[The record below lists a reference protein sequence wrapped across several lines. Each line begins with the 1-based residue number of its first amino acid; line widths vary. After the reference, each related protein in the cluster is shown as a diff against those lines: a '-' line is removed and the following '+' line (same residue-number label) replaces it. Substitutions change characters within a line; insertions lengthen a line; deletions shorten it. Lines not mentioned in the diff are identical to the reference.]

1 MPARFVNVDRDTPL
15 LLPPDLR
22 QWIPENHLA
31 HFIVDAVDNLPLTN
45 LLVNERGTGDEQYPP
60 RMMLSLLSYCYAI
73 GTFSSRGIE
82 QATYTDVAVR
92 FISGDTHP
100 DHDTICTFRRQNK
113 ALLAESFVQV
123 LAMAGE
129 MHLLKVG
136 NITVATDGTKVLA
149 NASKHAA
156 VSYQR
161 AGEQIE
167 LLQREVSALL
177 QKAEDADSTPL
188 QDGLTI
194 PDEITRRRERIEKLK
209 MARAVIE
216 ERAREHAAAERPQY
230 QAKQAEREAKK
241 QRGKKVGGRPPQPPR
256 ETPQAKDQFNFTDSD
271 SRIMKCGNGEH
282 FEQAYNAQASVET
295 ESRLIVGARVSDQP
309 NDKEQLAPNV
319 AAIPTSAVG
328 AVGAVLADNGFY
340 SERAVSAIE
349 QPGGPTV
356 YVAVEKSSHHR
367 TVADLE
373 QRADPPPPE
382 AGASVST
389 VMAQRLQT
397 RAGRALYKLR
407 QQTVEPV
414 FGIVKELMGFRRFL
428 LRGLEKVQMEWTL
441 VCLAYNLKR
450 LHRLGAGLKLTP
462 AG

>member
-241 QRGKKVGGRPPQPPR
+241 QRGEKVGGRPPQPPR

>member
-22 QWIPENHLA
+22 QWIPQNHLA
-31 HFIVDAVDNLPLTN
+31 HFILDAVDSLPLTH
-45 LLVNERGTGDEQYPP
+45 LPVNERGTGDAQYPP
-60 RMMLSLLSYCYAI
+60 RMLLSLLSYCYAI
-73 GTFSSRGIE
+73 GTFSSRSIE
-82 QATYTDVAVR
+82 HATYTDVAVR
-92 FISGDTHP
+92 FITGDTHP
-100 DHDTICTFRRQNK
+100 DHDTICAFRRQNQQ
-113 ALLAESFVQV
+113 LVAESFVQV
-123 LAMAGE
+123 LAMARE

-136 NITVATDGTKVLA
+136 NITVATDGTKILA
-149 NASKHAA
+149 NASKHSA

-167 LLQREVSALL
+167 LLEREVATLL

-194 PDEITRRRERIEKLK
+194 PAEIARRRERLEKLK
-209 MARAVIE
+209 SARAVIE
-216 ERAREHAAAERPQY
+216 ARARERAAAERPAY
-230 QAKQAEREAKK
+230 EAKQAEREAKQ
-241 QRGKKVGGRPPQPPR
+241 QRGEKLRGRAPQPPR
-256 ETPQAKDQFNFTDSD
+256 ETPESKDQYNFTDAE

-295 ESRLIVGARVSDQP
+295 DSRLIVGARVTDQP

-319 AAIPTSAVG
+319 AAIPTAVVG

-340 SERAVSAIE
+340 SEGAVTAVE

-356 YVAVEKSSHHR
+356 YAAVEKSSHHR

-373 QRADPPPPE
+373 QRADPPPPPV
-382 AGASVST
+382 GASVAAG
-389 VMAQRLQT
+389 MAHRLRT
-397 RAGRALYKLR
+397 KAGRALYKLR

-414 FGIVKELMGFRRFL
+414 FGIVKEAMGFRRFL
-428 LRGLEKVQMEWTL
+428 LRGLAKVQLEWTL
-441 VCLAYNLKR
+441 VCLAYNLRR
-450 LHRLGAGLKLTP
+450 LHRLQP
-462 AG
+462 QIS

>member
-31 HFIVDAVDNLPLTN
+31 HFIVDAVDSLPLTN

-73 GTFSSRGIE
+73 GTFSSRAIE

-92 FISGDTHP
+92 FLSGDTHP
-100 DHDTICTFRRQNK
+100 DHDTICTFRRQNNQ
-113 ALLAESFVQV
+113 LLAESFVQV

-129 MHLLKVG
+129 MRLLKVG
-136 NITVATDGTKVLA
+136 NITVATDGTKILA
-149 NASKHAA
+149 SASKHAA

-161 AGEQIE
+161 AGQQIE
-167 LLQREVSALL
+167 LLEREVRALL

-194 PDEITRRRERIEKLK
+194 PDEIVRRRERIEKLK

-216 ERAREHAAAERPQY
+216 ARARAHAAAERPQY
-230 QAKQAEREAKK
+230 EAKQAEREAKK
-241 QRGKKVGGRPPQPPR
+241 QRGEKVGGRPPQPLR
-256 ETPQAKDQFNFTDSD
+256 ETPQPKDQFNFTDSQ
-271 SRIMKCGNGEH
+271 SRIMKCGSGEH
-282 FEQAYNAQASVET
+282 FEQAYNAHVSVET
-295 ESRLIVGARVSDQP
+295 DSRLIVGARVTDQP

-319 AAIPTSAVG
+319 AAIPTAAVG

-340 SERAVSAIE
+340 SEGAVTTVE

-373 QRADPPPPE
+373 QRAEPPPPE
-382 AGASVST
+382 VGAPVGT
-389 VMAQRLQT
+389 VMAHRLQT
-397 RAGRALYKLR
+397 QAGRALYKLR

-414 FGIVKELMGFRRFL
+414 FGIVKEVMGFRRFL
-428 LRGLEKVQMEWTL
+428 LRGLEKVQWEWTL

-450 LHRLGAGLKLTP
+450 LHRLGAGLKF
-462 AG
+462 AAAA

>member
-1 MPARFVNVDRDTPL
+1 MPVRFVNVDRDTPL

-22 QWIPENHLA
+22 QWLPENHLA
-31 HFIVDAVDNLPLTN
+31 HFIVDAVDSLALTN
-45 LLVNERGTGDEQYPP
+45 LQVNERGTGDAQYPP

-73 GTFSSRGIE
+73 GTFSSRAIE

-92 FISGDTHP
+92 FLSGDTHP

-113 ALLAESFVQV
+113 QLLAESFVQV
-123 LAMAGE
+123 LALARE

-167 LLQREVSALL
+167 LLEREVAALL

-194 PDEITRRRERIEKLK
+194 PDEIARRRERLEKLQA
-209 MARAVIE
+209 ARAVIE
-216 ERAREHAAAERPQY
+216 ARARERAAAEQPAY
-230 QAKQAEREAKK
+230 EAKQAQRETKK
-241 QRGKKVGGRPPQPPR
+241 QRGEKVGGRPPQPPR
-256 ETPQAKDQFNFTDSD
+256 ETPQSKDQFNFTDAE
-271 SRIMKCGNGEH
+271 SRIMKCGSGEH
-282 FEQAYNAQASVET
+282 YEQAYNAQASVET
-295 ESRLIVGARVSDQP
+295 DSRLIVGVRVTDQP
-309 NDKEQLAPNV
+309 NDKEQLVPNV
-319 AAIPTSAVG
+319 AAIPTAVVG

-340 SERAVSAIE
+340 SESAVTTVE

-356 YVAVEKSSHHR
+356 YAAVEKSSHHR

-373 QRADPPPPE
+373 HRPEPPPP
-382 AGASVST
+382 AASAPVGA
-389 VMAQRLQT
+389 VMAHRLQT
-397 RAGRALYKLR
+397 KAGRALYKLR

-414 FGIVKELMGFRRFL
+414 FGIVKEAMGFRRFL
-428 LRGLEKVQMEWTL
+428 LRGLENVQLEWTL
-441 VCLAYNLKR
+441 VCLAYNLRR
-450 LHRLGAGLKLTP
+450 LHRLQVQVA
-462 AG
+462 